1 MKSRSASACNP
12 RDLLLRERPLI
23 SIEKKRERERECERE
38 AVRHKGKEKYE
49 KIIGRTERKKRRMKG
64 WKEKER

>member
-23 SIEKKRERERECERE
+23 STEKKRERERERE

-49 KIIGRTERKKRRMKG
+49 KIIGRIERKKRRMKG